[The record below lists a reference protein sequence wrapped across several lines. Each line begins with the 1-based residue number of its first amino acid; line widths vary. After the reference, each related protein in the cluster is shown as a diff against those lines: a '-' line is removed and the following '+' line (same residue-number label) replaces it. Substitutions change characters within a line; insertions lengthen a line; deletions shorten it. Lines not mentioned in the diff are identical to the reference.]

1 MFVFLLCV
9 VILAITSQ
17 SPAADKVNPS
27 PGKVIKSQSAAQKPS
42 ADWPHWRGPTYNGI
56 STETGWNDSWS
67 DSGPKILWRVSLG
80 NGASSVSISENRLYT
95 MGNINDHDFVYCFN
109 ASTGDQI
116 WKHSYPAPVLAKAY
130 EGGPNSTPAVA
141 GPHIYTLSK
150 HGDLFC
156 LDKISGNVVWSKNL
170 RKELDAKNL
179 EWGFAGSPLVTGNL
193 VIVNI
198 GTSGVAMDKNNGN
211 IIWQNGN
218 DQPGFS
224 TPVPYKKNDKDCVII
239 MNKTS
244 AVALTVSDGKEVW
257 QVPWD
262 AYGMN
267 VADAIITDDDKL
279 FICSGYGKGCA
290 LYDIAKETPTE
301 LWKNRNLK
309 SQYSSSVIWDGHIYG
324 FDGNMGES
332 GRNWTAGRFSLRCL
346 ELNTGKVKWKKKG
359 LGLGSLMLADGK
371 LIILTVEGRLVIA
384 RASPDAYNE
393 ISNAKVL
400 EQRCWAVPVL
410 LDKKLYIRNGRG
422 DLLCLDVSKK

>member
-290 LYDIAKETPTE
+290 LYDIAKETP
-301 LWKNRNLK
+301 
-309 SQYSSSVIWDGHIYG
+309 VI
-324 FDGNMGES
+324 
-332 GRNWTAGRFSLRCL
+332 
-346 ELNTGKVKWKKKG
+346 KVVQ
-359 LGLGSLMLADGK
+359 L
-371 LIILTVEGRLVIA
+371 
-384 RASPDAYNE
+384 
-393 ISNAKVL
+393 
-400 EQRCWAVPVL
+400 
-410 LDKKLYIRNGRG
+410 
-422 DLLCLDVSKK
+422 